1 MIYILKAA
9 DAGFANAEY
18 IASQAYYQGNGVTK
32 SNTQGYN
39 WLLKAA
45 LSGVS
50 NAQYQL
56 AQKMVIGG
64 RVSC

>member
-39 WLLKAA
+39 WLLKWQL

-56 AQKMVIGG
+56 AQKW
-64 RVSC
+64 